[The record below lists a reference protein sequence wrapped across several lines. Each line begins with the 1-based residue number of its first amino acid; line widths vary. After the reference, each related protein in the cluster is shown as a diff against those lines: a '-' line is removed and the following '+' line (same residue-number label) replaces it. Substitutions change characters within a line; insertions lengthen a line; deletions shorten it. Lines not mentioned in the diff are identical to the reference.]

1 MSYMSS
7 PKHLP
12 ALYPVY
18 IFSWN
23 SPYYFHRSYF
33 YSLTYITFI
42 ITSNILLHRLMSAR
56 PMFSKMSC
64 HAKFTKHF
72 LKIFYVSGFIV
83 IDISISTN
91 IPYLLS
97 SSHNLMQNMDKS
109 ADPCVDFYTYAC
121 GNWPKIHPLPD
132 DAVYYDT
139 FAVLKQDIRLK
150 IKNLLEQPIDAS
162 DSEAIITVKNFF
174 FSCMNECKF
183 SFNHDILISQG
194 SMRLIDTVAL
204 GLYKKPKKLKKTAI
218 NGGKKKTKPSK
229 KKTKPAESSKDEGYY
244 CLFCLEPY
252 SNSRPR
258 ETWIKFKGSLC
269 SAVDIVGID
278 DDESKCISILALID
292 ERKEQPLLDL
302 LNKLGGWPVI
312 SQKWSEKD
320 FNLVILMAKLRLFN
334 NDILISEGIG
344 PDKRNSSI
352 NVIQIDQS
360 RLGMPVPDYFLSK
373 GRHYKAYLQYMVE
386 TAMLLGTP
394 KKKAEFEMT
403 EVAEFETQ
411 LANIT
416 VKDEFRR
423 DINKIYRK
431 ISIRQLRKE
440 VPELFPK
447 ILGFNI
453 GVACKKEKTNSF
465 IVFYRIWAY
474 RQIPSEPVGLHIDDH
489 RINFLAYADDVDIM
503 GHSVD
508 EINSI
513 TQNFRMAASRI
524 GLNVNQQKTKIM
536 EVSRDPSLEE
546 SQVID
551 GMPIQVTTSFKYLG
565 SVVTSDGRITEE
577 LNCRLGA
584 ANRCLR
590 SLDDIMRKKRVS
602 KTTKMR
608 IYKTVIRPIL
618 TYGCE
623 TWPMTSDTERNFRTF
638 ENRILRRITGPVFDE
653 GLQKWRIKY
662 NQELY
667 DELQHTAITNWIKS
681 RQVLWAGH
689 VARMGDDRLPKKIC
703 QGEVPGRRPRG
714 RPRKSWEKSLKE
726 TIRPHIDR
734 NAGDWWDLAQD
745 RAKWRALSR
754 ATMGLQ
760 GLSIDWLTYFK
771 ILIPNL
777 VGDQEEV
784 VTFAMTYFKKFGKLV
799 AKTKPRVLANYL
811 MWRFVFNRNFNL
823 DKRFQEIQMKYY
835 KVLYGSLNPPA
846 RWMKCT
852 SYVNQNLGMAVGA
865 SFVKKYF
872 SDESK
877 EMALEM
883 ISEIS
888 ESFTELLKNA
898 SWMDKGA
905 KSLAMEKV
913 EKITRNIGFPNF
925 ILNNTALDNYY
936 SDVSNF
942 QSYIFYVNNR
952 WMTSPADVNAY
963 YTRTQNMISFPA
975 GILQPPLYS
984 QFYSRVLNYGG
995 IGVVIGHEIT
1005 HGFDDKG
1012 RQFDEEGNLN
1022 EWWQNDVVEKFE
1034 NQTFCFIDQYDNYV
1048 VNGLRTVGENIA
1060 DNGGVKQSF
1069 LAYKKWVQKNGD
1081 EQLLPGLGLTNYQLF
1096 FLNYA
1101 QVWCGSGRTEAM
1113 VYRLKTGVHT
1123 PGQFRLGH
1131 P

>member
-174 FSCMNECKF
+174 FSCMNE
-183 SFNHDILISQG
+183 S
-194 SMRLIDTVAL
+194 
-204 GLYKKPKKLKKTAI
+204 
-218 NGGKKKTKPSK
+218 
-229 KKTKPAESSKDEGYY
+229 
-244 CLFCLEPY
+244 
-252 SNSRPR
+252 
-258 ETWIKFKGSLC
+258 
-269 SAVDIVGID
+269 
-278 DDESKCISILALID
+278 LID

-440 VPELFPK
+440 VPE
-447 ILGFNI
+447 
-453 GVACKKEKTNSF
+453 
-465 IVFYRIWAY
+465 
-474 RQIPSEPVGLHIDDH
+474 
-489 RINFLAYADDVDIM
+489 
-503 GHSVD
+503 
-508 EINSI
+508 
-513 TQNFRMAASRI
+513 
-524 GLNVNQQKTKIM
+524 
-536 EVSRDPSLEE
+536 
-546 SQVID
+546 
-551 GMPIQVTTSFKYLG
+551 
-565 SVVTSDGRITEE
+565 
-577 LNCRLGA
+577 
-584 ANRCLR
+584 
-590 SLDDIMRKKRVS
+590 
-602 KTTKMR
+602 
-608 IYKTVIRPIL
+608 
-618 TYGCE
+618 
-623 TWPMTSDTERNFRTF
+623 
-638 ENRILRRITGPVFDE
+638 
-653 GLQKWRIKY
+653 
-662 NQELY
+662 
-667 DELQHTAITNWIKS
+667 
-681 RQVLWAGH
+681 
-689 VARMGDDRLPKKIC
+689 
-703 QGEVPGRRPRG
+703 
-714 RPRKSWEKSLKE
+714 
-726 TIRPHIDR
+726 
-734 NAGDWWDLAQD
+734 
-745 RAKWRALSR
+745 
-754 ATMGLQ
+754 
-760 GLSIDWLTYFK
+760 IDWLTYFK

-936 SDVSNF
+936 SDVILFSESPQELQLMVEELRTTSNKVGLEINLSKTKVMF
-942 QSYIFYVNNR
+942 NR
-952 WMTSPADVNAY
+952 NVEIQPIMTGNVALDQVDR
-963 YTRTQNMISFPA
+963 YTYLGQLLISIHRDWEPEVRRRVALGFPA

-1048 VNGLRTVGENIA
+1048 VKQVNGLRTVGENIA

>member
-1 MSYMSS
+1 MARSHSNFINTTFNYIYIQI
-7 PKHLP
+7 HLG
-12 ALYPVY
+12 L
-18 IFSWN
+18 FQE
-23 SPYYFHRSYF
+23 
-33 YSLTYITFI
+33 
-42 ITSNILLHRLMSAR
+42 
-56 PMFSKMSC
+56 KMSRGGRNDEL
-64 HAKFTKHF
+64 F
-72 LKIFYVSGFIV
+72 LFVFKIK
-83 IDISISTN
+83 ISIGLSN
-91 IPYLLS
+91 YLCAEY
-97 SSHNLMQNMDKS
+97 SHNLMQNMDKS

-174 FSCMNECKF
+174 FSCMNE
-183 SFNHDILISQG
+183 S
-194 SMRLIDTVAL
+194 
-204 GLYKKPKKLKKTAI
+204 
-218 NGGKKKTKPSK
+218 
-229 KKTKPAESSKDEGYY
+229 
-244 CLFCLEPY
+244 
-252 SNSRPR
+252 
-258 ETWIKFKGSLC
+258 
-269 SAVDIVGID
+269 
-278 DDESKCISILALID
+278 LID

-440 VPELFPK
+440 VPE
-447 ILGFNI
+447 
-453 GVACKKEKTNSF
+453 
-465 IVFYRIWAY
+465 
-474 RQIPSEPVGLHIDDH
+474 
-489 RINFLAYADDVDIM
+489 
-503 GHSVD
+503 
-508 EINSI
+508 
-513 TQNFRMAASRI
+513 
-524 GLNVNQQKTKIM
+524 
-536 EVSRDPSLEE
+536 
-546 SQVID
+546 
-551 GMPIQVTTSFKYLG
+551 
-565 SVVTSDGRITEE
+565 
-577 LNCRLGA
+577 
-584 ANRCLR
+584 
-590 SLDDIMRKKRVS
+590 
-602 KTTKMR
+602 
-608 IYKTVIRPIL
+608 
-618 TYGCE
+618 
-623 TWPMTSDTERNFRTF
+623 
-638 ENRILRRITGPVFDE
+638 
-653 GLQKWRIKY
+653 
-662 NQELY
+662 
-667 DELQHTAITNWIKS
+667 
-681 RQVLWAGH
+681 
-689 VARMGDDRLPKKIC
+689 
-703 QGEVPGRRPRG
+703 
-714 RPRKSWEKSLKE
+714 
-726 TIRPHIDR
+726 
-734 NAGDWWDLAQD
+734 
-745 RAKWRALSR
+745 
-754 ATMGLQ
+754 
-760 GLSIDWLTYFK
+760 IDWLTYFK

-936 SDVSNF
+936 SDYKMQPYTFFENVIHNLEIKAKNEHLK
-942 QSYIFYVNNR
+942 YNTNVER
-952 WMTSPADVNAY
+952 KKWMTSPADVNAY

>member
-1 MSYMSS
+1 MGTKLETSQIYFYSFFFFN
-7 PKHLP
+7 PKKFNLN
-12 ALYPVY
+12 

-42 ITSNILLHRLMSAR
+42 ITSNILLHRITALLCE
-56 PMFSKMSC
+56 KIC
-64 HAKFTKHF
+64 CQHNKF
-72 LKIFYVSGFIV
+72 V
-83 IDISISTN
+83 IACITSFHICA
-91 IPYLLS
+91 
-97 SSHNLMQNMDKS
+97 HNLMQNMDKS

-174 FSCMNECKF
+174 FSCMNE
-183 SFNHDILISQG
+183 S
-194 SMRLIDTVAL
+194 
-204 GLYKKPKKLKKTAI
+204 
-218 NGGKKKTKPSK
+218 
-229 KKTKPAESSKDEGYY
+229 
-244 CLFCLEPY
+244 
-252 SNSRPR
+252 
-258 ETWIKFKGSLC
+258 
-269 SAVDIVGID
+269 
-278 DDESKCISILALID
+278 LID

-440 VPELFPK
+440 VPE
-447 ILGFNI
+447 
-453 GVACKKEKTNSF
+453 
-465 IVFYRIWAY
+465 
-474 RQIPSEPVGLHIDDH
+474 
-489 RINFLAYADDVDIM
+489 
-503 GHSVD
+503 
-508 EINSI
+508 
-513 TQNFRMAASRI
+513 
-524 GLNVNQQKTKIM
+524 
-536 EVSRDPSLEE
+536 
-546 SQVID
+546 
-551 GMPIQVTTSFKYLG
+551 
-565 SVVTSDGRITEE
+565 
-577 LNCRLGA
+577 
-584 ANRCLR
+584 
-590 SLDDIMRKKRVS
+590 
-602 KTTKMR
+602 
-608 IYKTVIRPIL
+608 
-618 TYGCE
+618 
-623 TWPMTSDTERNFRTF
+623 
-638 ENRILRRITGPVFDE
+638 
-653 GLQKWRIKY
+653 
-662 NQELY
+662 
-667 DELQHTAITNWIKS
+667 
-681 RQVLWAGH
+681 
-689 VARMGDDRLPKKIC
+689 
-703 QGEVPGRRPRG
+703 
-714 RPRKSWEKSLKE
+714 
-726 TIRPHIDR
+726 
-734 NAGDWWDLAQD
+734 
-745 RAKWRALSR
+745 
-754 ATMGLQ
+754 
-760 GLSIDWLTYFK
+760 IDWLTYFK

-1048 VNGLRTVGENIA
+1048 VKQVNGLRTVGENIA

>member
-258 ETWIKFKGSLC
+258 ETWIKFVECTGWAHSDRKGSLC

-440 VPELFPK
+440 VPE
-447 ILGFNI
+447 
-453 GVACKKEKTNSF
+453 
-465 IVFYRIWAY
+465 
-474 RQIPSEPVGLHIDDH
+474 
-489 RINFLAYADDVDIM
+489 
-503 GHSVD
+503 
-508 EINSI
+508 
-513 TQNFRMAASRI
+513 
-524 GLNVNQQKTKIM
+524 
-536 EVSRDPSLEE
+536 
-546 SQVID
+546 
-551 GMPIQVTTSFKYLG
+551 
-565 SVVTSDGRITEE
+565 
-577 LNCRLGA
+577 
-584 ANRCLR
+584 
-590 SLDDIMRKKRVS
+590 
-602 KTTKMR
+602 
-608 IYKTVIRPIL
+608 
-618 TYGCE
+618 
-623 TWPMTSDTERNFRTF
+623 
-638 ENRILRRITGPVFDE
+638 
-653 GLQKWRIKY
+653 
-662 NQELY
+662 
-667 DELQHTAITNWIKS
+667 
-681 RQVLWAGH
+681 
-689 VARMGDDRLPKKIC
+689 
-703 QGEVPGRRPRG
+703 
-714 RPRKSWEKSLKE
+714 
-726 TIRPHIDR
+726 
-734 NAGDWWDLAQD
+734 
-745 RAKWRALSR
+745 
-754 ATMGLQ
+754 
-760 GLSIDWLTYFK
+760 IDWLTYFK

-1048 VNGLRTVGENIA
+1048 VKQVNGLRTVGENIA

>member
-18 IFSWN
+18 LTFTHLLTLLLLLLQT
-23 SPYYFHRSYF
+23 YFC
-33 YSLTYITFI
+33 I
-42 ITSNILLHRLMSAR
+42 A
-56 PMFSKMSC
+56 
-64 HAKFTKHF
+64 
-72 LKIFYVSGFIV
+72 
-83 IDISISTN
+83 
-91 IPYLLS
+91 
-97 SSHNLMQNMDKS
+97 HNLMQNMDKS

-150 IKNLLEQPIDAS
+150 IKKQPIDAS

-174 FSCMNECKF
+174 FSCMNE
-183 SFNHDILISQG
+183 S
-194 SMRLIDTVAL
+194 
-204 GLYKKPKKLKKTAI
+204 
-218 NGGKKKTKPSK
+218 
-229 KKTKPAESSKDEGYY
+229 
-244 CLFCLEPY
+244 
-252 SNSRPR
+252 
-258 ETWIKFKGSLC
+258 
-269 SAVDIVGID
+269 
-278 DDESKCISILALID
+278 LID

-440 VPELFPK
+440 VPE
-447 ILGFNI
+447 
-453 GVACKKEKTNSF
+453 
-465 IVFYRIWAY
+465 
-474 RQIPSEPVGLHIDDH
+474 
-489 RINFLAYADDVDIM
+489 
-503 GHSVD
+503 
-508 EINSI
+508 
-513 TQNFRMAASRI
+513 
-524 GLNVNQQKTKIM
+524 
-536 EVSRDPSLEE
+536 
-546 SQVID
+546 
-551 GMPIQVTTSFKYLG
+551 
-565 SVVTSDGRITEE
+565 
-577 LNCRLGA
+577 
-584 ANRCLR
+584 
-590 SLDDIMRKKRVS
+590 
-602 KTTKMR
+602 
-608 IYKTVIRPIL
+608 
-618 TYGCE
+618 
-623 TWPMTSDTERNFRTF
+623 
-638 ENRILRRITGPVFDE
+638 
-653 GLQKWRIKY
+653 
-662 NQELY
+662 
-667 DELQHTAITNWIKS
+667 
-681 RQVLWAGH
+681 
-689 VARMGDDRLPKKIC
+689 
-703 QGEVPGRRPRG
+703 
-714 RPRKSWEKSLKE
+714 
-726 TIRPHIDR
+726 
-734 NAGDWWDLAQD
+734 
-745 RAKWRALSR
+745 
-754 ATMGLQ
+754 
-760 GLSIDWLTYFK
+760 IDWLTYFK

-936 SDVSNF
+936 SDYKMQPYTFFENVIHNLEIKAKNEHLK
-942 QSYIFYVNNR
+942 YNTNVER
-952 WMTSPADVNAY
+952 KKWMTSPADVNAY

-1048 VNGLRTVGENIA
+1048 VKQVNGLRTVGENIA

>member
-1 MSYMSS
+1 MVQIRSMSDVYVTEVYSQQVQMATNPTGSRDDHMIIDNTHRNLYLS
-7 PKHLP
+7 HNFGFIACIWGLYISYIRTRPNIYHLKTLQDKNNNNLSGP
-12 ALYPVY
+12 ACD
-18 IFSWN
+18 SC
-23 SPYYFHRSYF
+23 
-33 YSLTYITFI
+33 
-42 ITSNILLHRLMSAR
+42 SNICITER
-56 PMFSKMSC
+56 C
-64 HAKFTKHF
+64 
-72 LKIFYVSGFIV
+72 V
-83 IDISISTN
+83 N
-91 IPYLLS
+91 IA
-97 SSHNLMQNMDKS
+97 HNLMQNMDKS

-174 FSCMNECKF
+174 FSCMNE
-183 SFNHDILISQG
+183 S
-194 SMRLIDTVAL
+194 
-204 GLYKKPKKLKKTAI
+204 
-218 NGGKKKTKPSK
+218 
-229 KKTKPAESSKDEGYY
+229 
-244 CLFCLEPY
+244 
-252 SNSRPR
+252 
-258 ETWIKFKGSLC
+258 
-269 SAVDIVGID
+269 
-278 DDESKCISILALID
+278 LID

-440 VPELFPK
+440 VPE
-447 ILGFNI
+447 
-453 GVACKKEKTNSF
+453 
-465 IVFYRIWAY
+465 
-474 RQIPSEPVGLHIDDH
+474 
-489 RINFLAYADDVDIM
+489 
-503 GHSVD
+503 
-508 EINSI
+508 
-513 TQNFRMAASRI
+513 
-524 GLNVNQQKTKIM
+524 
-536 EVSRDPSLEE
+536 
-546 SQVID
+546 
-551 GMPIQVTTSFKYLG
+551 
-565 SVVTSDGRITEE
+565 
-577 LNCRLGA
+577 
-584 ANRCLR
+584 
-590 SLDDIMRKKRVS
+590 
-602 KTTKMR
+602 
-608 IYKTVIRPIL
+608 
-618 TYGCE
+618 
-623 TWPMTSDTERNFRTF
+623 
-638 ENRILRRITGPVFDE
+638 
-653 GLQKWRIKY
+653 
-662 NQELY
+662 
-667 DELQHTAITNWIKS
+667 
-681 RQVLWAGH
+681 
-689 VARMGDDRLPKKIC
+689 
-703 QGEVPGRRPRG
+703 
-714 RPRKSWEKSLKE
+714 
-726 TIRPHIDR
+726 
-734 NAGDWWDLAQD
+734 
-745 RAKWRALSR
+745 
-754 ATMGLQ
+754 
-760 GLSIDWLTYFK
+760 IDWLTYFK

-936 SDVSNF
+936 SDYKMQPYTFFENVIHNLEIKAKNEHLK
-942 QSYIFYVNNR
+942 YNTNVER
-952 WMTSPADVNAY
+952 KKWMTSPADVNAY

-1048 VNGLRTVGENIA
+1048 VKQVNGLRTVGENIA

>member
-258 ETWIKFKGSLC
+258 ETWIKFVECTGWAHSDRKGSLC

-440 VPELFPK
+440 VPE
-447 ILGFNI
+447 
-453 GVACKKEKTNSF
+453 
-465 IVFYRIWAY
+465 
-474 RQIPSEPVGLHIDDH
+474 
-489 RINFLAYADDVDIM
+489 
-503 GHSVD
+503 
-508 EINSI
+508 
-513 TQNFRMAASRI
+513 
-524 GLNVNQQKTKIM
+524 
-536 EVSRDPSLEE
+536 
-546 SQVID
+546 
-551 GMPIQVTTSFKYLG
+551 
-565 SVVTSDGRITEE
+565 
-577 LNCRLGA
+577 
-584 ANRCLR
+584 
-590 SLDDIMRKKRVS
+590 
-602 KTTKMR
+602 
-608 IYKTVIRPIL
+608 
-618 TYGCE
+618 
-623 TWPMTSDTERNFRTF
+623 
-638 ENRILRRITGPVFDE
+638 
-653 GLQKWRIKY
+653 
-662 NQELY
+662 
-667 DELQHTAITNWIKS
+667 
-681 RQVLWAGH
+681 
-689 VARMGDDRLPKKIC
+689 
-703 QGEVPGRRPRG
+703 
-714 RPRKSWEKSLKE
+714 
-726 TIRPHIDR
+726 
-734 NAGDWWDLAQD
+734 
-745 RAKWRALSR
+745 
-754 ATMGLQ
+754 
-760 GLSIDWLTYFK
+760 IDWLTYFK

-799 AKTKPRVLANYL
+799 AKTKP
-811 MWRFVFNRNFNL
+811 
-823 DKRFQEIQMKYY
+823 
-835 KVLYGSLNPPA
+835 SLNPPA

-936 SDVSNF
+936 SDVILFSESPQELQLMVEELRTTSNKVGLEINLSKTKVMF
-942 QSYIFYVNNR
+942 NR
-952 WMTSPADVNAY
+952 NVEIQPIMTGNVALDQVDR
-963 YTRTQNMISFPA
+963 YTYLGQLLISIHRDWEPEVRRRVALGFPA

-1048 VNGLRTVGENIA
+1048 VKQVNGLRTVGENIA

>member
-174 FSCMNECKF
+174 FSCMNE
-183 SFNHDILISQG
+183 S
-194 SMRLIDTVAL
+194 
-204 GLYKKPKKLKKTAI
+204 
-218 NGGKKKTKPSK
+218 
-229 KKTKPAESSKDEGYY
+229 
-244 CLFCLEPY
+244 
-252 SNSRPR
+252 
-258 ETWIKFKGSLC
+258 
-269 SAVDIVGID
+269 
-278 DDESKCISILALID
+278 LID

-440 VPELFPK
+440 VPE
-447 ILGFNI
+447 
-453 GVACKKEKTNSF
+453 
-465 IVFYRIWAY
+465 
-474 RQIPSEPVGLHIDDH
+474 
-489 RINFLAYADDVDIM
+489 
-503 GHSVD
+503 
-508 EINSI
+508 
-513 TQNFRMAASRI
+513 
-524 GLNVNQQKTKIM
+524 
-536 EVSRDPSLEE
+536 
-546 SQVID
+546 
-551 GMPIQVTTSFKYLG
+551 
-565 SVVTSDGRITEE
+565 
-577 LNCRLGA
+577 
-584 ANRCLR
+584 
-590 SLDDIMRKKRVS
+590 
-602 KTTKMR
+602 
-608 IYKTVIRPIL
+608 
-618 TYGCE
+618 
-623 TWPMTSDTERNFRTF
+623 
-638 ENRILRRITGPVFDE
+638 
-653 GLQKWRIKY
+653 
-662 NQELY
+662 
-667 DELQHTAITNWIKS
+667 
-681 RQVLWAGH
+681 
-689 VARMGDDRLPKKIC
+689 
-703 QGEVPGRRPRG
+703 
-714 RPRKSWEKSLKE
+714 
-726 TIRPHIDR
+726 
-734 NAGDWWDLAQD
+734 
-745 RAKWRALSR
+745 
-754 ATMGLQ
+754 
-760 GLSIDWLTYFK
+760 IDWLTYFK

-936 SDVSNF
+936 SDYKMQPYTFFENVIHNLEIKAKNEHLK
-942 QSYIFYVNNR
+942 YNTNVER
-952 WMTSPADVNAY
+952 KKWMTSPADVNAY

-1048 VNGLRTVGENIA
+1048 VKQVNGLRTVGENIA

>member
-258 ETWIKFKGSLC
+258 ETWIKFVEC
-269 SAVDIVGID
+269 T
-278 DDESKCISILALID
+278 
-292 ERKEQPLLDL
+292 
-302 LNKLGGWPVI
+302 GWAH
-312 SQKWSEKD
+312 SD
-320 FNLVILMAKLRLFN
+320 R
-334 NDILISEGIG
+334 
-344 PDKRNSSI
+344 
-352 NVIQIDQS
+352 IDQS

-440 VPELFPK
+440 VPE
-447 ILGFNI
+447 
-453 GVACKKEKTNSF
+453 
-465 IVFYRIWAY
+465 
-474 RQIPSEPVGLHIDDH
+474 
-489 RINFLAYADDVDIM
+489 
-503 GHSVD
+503 
-508 EINSI
+508 
-513 TQNFRMAASRI
+513 
-524 GLNVNQQKTKIM
+524 
-536 EVSRDPSLEE
+536 
-546 SQVID
+546 
-551 GMPIQVTTSFKYLG
+551 
-565 SVVTSDGRITEE
+565 
-577 LNCRLGA
+577 
-584 ANRCLR
+584 
-590 SLDDIMRKKRVS
+590 
-602 KTTKMR
+602 
-608 IYKTVIRPIL
+608 
-618 TYGCE
+618 
-623 TWPMTSDTERNFRTF
+623 
-638 ENRILRRITGPVFDE
+638 
-653 GLQKWRIKY
+653 
-662 NQELY
+662 
-667 DELQHTAITNWIKS
+667 
-681 RQVLWAGH
+681 
-689 VARMGDDRLPKKIC
+689 
-703 QGEVPGRRPRG
+703 
-714 RPRKSWEKSLKE
+714 
-726 TIRPHIDR
+726 
-734 NAGDWWDLAQD
+734 
-745 RAKWRALSR
+745 
-754 ATMGLQ
+754 
-760 GLSIDWLTYFK
+760 IDWLTYFK

-936 SDVSNF
+936 SDYKMQPYTFFENVIHNLEIKAKNEHLK
-942 QSYIFYVNNR
+942 YNTNVER
-952 WMTSPADVNAY
+952 KKWMTSPADVNAY

-1048 VNGLRTVGENIA
+1048 VKQVNGLRTVGENIA